1 MPTSYLIFPL
11 VLGFFLQQLEG
22 DLETLAIVTYSL
34 TSISLLCLLLTFFF
48 LICLK
53 GLKSNTRGIHC
64 NISVTLF
71 FSELL
76 FLFGINRTEH
86 QVRWNK
92 EEKQEPW
99 GVTSWEA
106 NGSFI
111 GWKTIGLRRPHLPEL
126 EK

>member
-76 FLFGINRTEH
+76 FLFGINHTEN

-99 GVTSWEA
+99 WVTS
-106 NGSFI
+106 
-111 GWKTIGLRRPHLPEL
+111 
-126 EK
+126 